1 MYNLPWNQCKP
12 STRQLLWFFR
22 PWKYHTRL
30 ANILNLR
37 RLAGFRIQPYHDP
50 NATEELLDPDDDL
63 PDFGEY
69 SVILPP
75 EPFSFG
81 VSHIKPRK
89 VPDHILKPSYVDIT
103 CKKRTKHDR
112 VVLGTE
118 SEAHIREAGKL
129 AKRVRV
135 RQVSRLGIRKVG
147 TTTNAIDSAIH
158 DFIIAHGAYP
168 SPLLYNGFPKSCC
181 TSVNNVIAH
190 GIPDERPLEDGDI
203 INIDITVYLNGY
215 HGDTSETFL
224 VGNVDAKGKSLVA
237 TSLLALHAGISICA
251 PGRPFKS
258 IGQAIHDSVH
268 QSSVNVS
275 AEEDIYSINT
285 QLTGHGIG
293 TDFHKQP
300 WIVHDI
306 NEEPGIMVPGDC
318 FTIEPSIVQGSNP
331 RGWIFPDGWTMSTE
345 NCARSAQAE
354 HTVLITDTGA
364 DVLTS

>member
-1 MYNLPWNQCKP
+1 MVL
-12 STRQLLWFFR
+12 R

-30 ANILNLR
+30 TNILNLR
-37 RLAGFRIQPYHDP
+37 RLAGFRIQPYHNP
-50 NATEELLDPDDDL
+50 STTEEALSLEDDV

-81 VSHIKPRK
+81 VSHIKPRQ
-89 VPDHILKPSYVDIT
+89 VPDHIQKPSYAVIT
-103 CKKRTKHDR
+103 RKKKPSRTKHDR

-129 AKRVRV
+129 AKRVRGYAKSLI
-135 RQVSRLGIRKVG
+135 QVGIS
-147 TTTNAIDSAIH
+147 TNAIDSAIH
-158 DFIIAHGAYP
+158 EFIIAHGAYP
-168 SPLLYNGFPKSCC
+168 SPLLYHGFPKSCC

-190 GIPDERPLEDGDI
+190 GIPDDRPLEDGDI

-224 VGNVDAKGKSLVA
+224 VGNVDEMGKSLVA
-237 TSLLALHAGISICA
+237 SSLLALHAGISTCA

-258 IGQAIHDSVH
+258 IGQAIHDLVH
-268 QSSVNVS
+268 RSS
-275 AEEDIYSINT
+275 EDHTYSINT

-306 NEEPGIMVPGDC
+306 NEEPDIMVPGDC